1 MPIFEVCGIHFAGY
15 PWVLML
21 NPQYFGIFMFTL
33 PTNEWTSGSQRLG
46 KAEKW
51 SQVAHASGEV
61 CQEVDWPPWCRT
73 AACQK
78 SLLFQAFLIG
88 SQGNKG
94 GGECIR
100 ISNFAV
106 SSIFLFIQGNQ
117 NSGCWKWEGSSSQQE
132 DSAVWGGK
140 RGGHGDT
147 LMGQTFHRGKGE
159 NKGEREE
166 ERC

>member
-1 MPIFEVCGIHFAGY
+1 MPICEVCGIHFAGY

-21 NPQYFGIFMFTL
+21 NLQYFGIFMFTL

-46 KAEKW
+46 KAEKMVPSGSHTW
-51 SQVAHASGEV
+51 RSLSGSGLASMMQN
-61 CQEVDWPPWCRT
+61 CSLS
-73 AACQK
+73 K

-117 NSGCWKWEGSSSQQE
+117 SSGCWKWEGSSSQQGG
-132 DSAVWGGK
+132 SAVWGGK